1 MIQNIGSGAVD
12 YELIEPTN
20 SKIRL
25 FSDVAVV
32 TGNANLRV
40 SAGGDVHRL
49 AIRFIE
55 VYVVRDDRWQLVSW
69 QSTRVP

>member
-1 MIQNIGSGAVD
+1 MIENIDSATVN
-12 YELIEPTN
+12 YELIEPTDVR
-20 SKIRL
+20 IRL
-25 FSDVAVV
+25 YGDVAVV
-32 TGNANLRV
+32 TGSANLRV

-69 QSTRVP
+69 QSTRIP